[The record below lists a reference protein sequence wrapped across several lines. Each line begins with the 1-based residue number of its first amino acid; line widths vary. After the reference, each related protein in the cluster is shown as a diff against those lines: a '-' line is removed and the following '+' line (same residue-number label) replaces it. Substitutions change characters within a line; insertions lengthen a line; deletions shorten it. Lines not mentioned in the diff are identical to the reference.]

1 MNQEEQ
7 SSPVENLAPED
18 RTSRQETPTPTTED
32 RPVETQPVVSET
44 APAAPVVKRESWFR
58 RFMRA
63 LLFAI
68 IFLLLGAAGVFF
80 TLTNGALTQ
89 VSNMKLAAS
98 SSADQ
103 IATLQSDLSAAQSE
117 LAAATAT
124 VEAQNAQAASLNLA
138 NAIYKMQADVN
149 TIRVALLKL
158 DPITASQALGNASK
172 DVATLASLGVDQ
184 STLDGFTTR
193 LNNASRTLST
203 DPQKSMIELDNLI
216 DNLYLLATNLK

>member
-1 MNQEEQ
+1 
-7 SSPVENLAPED
+7 
-18 RTSRQETPTPTTED
+18 
-32 RPVETQPVVSET
+32 
-44 APAAPVVKRESWFR
+44 
-58 RFMRA
+58 MRA